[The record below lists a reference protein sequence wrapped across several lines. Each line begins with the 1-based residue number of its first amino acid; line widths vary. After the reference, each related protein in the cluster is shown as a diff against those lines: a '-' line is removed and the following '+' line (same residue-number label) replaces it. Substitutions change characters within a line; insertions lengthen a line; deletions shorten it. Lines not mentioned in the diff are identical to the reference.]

1 MESSLKLTTI
11 KLVSLANQECQVLKH
26 SGQWVSTPSIVAM
39 QAMLHSTTLG
49 TAKVFEQ
56 LTVNLSKLSGNHNL
70 NPNGQG
76 WHREASSGN
85 GQRHQEDQHRHYM
98 SDSPD
103 WVYEKPNEAH
113 ETRTYRG
120 RIWSFCPKCGHNG
133 KWVCTHTAT
142 THRSSEFLQRNLS
155 TTMMMALQKEVGPVT
170 GVLEVL
176 MIDGHNTIIG
186 NKLILTLE
194 LHHPVQDRLYIVGVT
209 VYLLKTHHLLV
220 LMLNFHFMTK

>member
-1 MESSLKLTTI
+1 MVKDGIEKRLLETASDIRRISTGITCQTAQTGFMRSQMRHTKHVHTEVGFGVFVPNAVTMVNGYALTPLPHTD
-11 KLVSLANQECQVLKH
+11 H
-26 SGQWVSTPSIVAM
+26 
-39 QAMLHSTTLG
+39 
-49 TAKVFEQ
+49 
-56 LTVNLSKLSGNHNL
+56 LSFFK
-70 NPNGQG
+70 
-76 WHREASSGN
+76 E
-85 GQRHQEDQHRHYM
+85 
-98 SDSPD
+98 
-103 WVYEKPNEAH
+103 
-113 ETRTYRG
+113 
-120 RIWSFCPKCGHNG
+120 
-133 KWVCTHTAT
+133 
-142 THRSSEFLQRNLS
+142 NLS